1 MDRTDDRSA
10 ADAGGADTGDADA
23 SSADTGPPAPATGP
37 RTTADPRTEAGPDS
51 RTEAGPGPRTGAGAP
66 TEAAT
71 GPRSGTEAGTGSPT
85 ATQAEPDPVPDP
97 APESGP
103 GTTAGPAAADGS
115 ATPASADG
123 TTPAITTP
131 RGRRP
136 VVAALMLG
144 MALAA
149 IDGTIVSTAVPQ
161 IVGDLGGFTVF
172 SWLFSGYLL
181 AVTVTLPLYGKLS
194 DTFGR
199 KPVLIAG
206 IILFL
211 AGSLLC
217 AAAWNMAALIAFRI
231 VQGLGGG
238 ALQGT
243 IQTIAADLYPLKER
257 PRIQARLSTVWATS
271 SVAGPVA
278 GGLLAGYADWRW
290 IFLIN
295 LPVGAVALWLVVRH
309 LQEPSRP
316 RPATRP
322 RVDWAGALAV
332 FATGALLLTAL
343 VQGGVAWPWF
353 SAPSLGLF
361 GASALLAALT
371 VVIERR
377 AAEPIIP
384 GWVWRR
390 RTIASVNLALGAMG
404 LLMVAP
410 TVFLPTYAQS
420 VLGLGPIA
428 AGFVLSVMTLSWP
441 VSAAFSDRVYNR
453 IGFRRTAM
461 LGMGAALLILLAFPL
476 LPYPGEA
483 WHPALLMLLLG
494 AALGLFQLPLIV
506 GVQSTVGWAERGT
519 TTASVLFCRQVGQ
532 SIGAAL
538 FGAIAN
544 GVLAARLLDAP
555 VDGLPG
561 DLDAVARTLEDPG
574 AVSSAAE
581 YLRRAVDAA
590 VDYVYVGA
598 AGAAALALLALITLA
613 PRRFPVITEPS
624 DSPTAPDPAATPT
637 ASEAAPARQ
646 DR

>member
-1 MDRTDDRSA
+1 MSGTDGKS
-10 ADAGGADTGDADA
+10 GGDTGDTDADRNGGG
-23 SSADTGPPAPATGP
+23 SGGSGRSGGGSGGTP
-37 RTTADPRTEAGPDS
+37 RNGGSGDATEA
-51 RTEAGPGPRTGAGAP
+51 
-66 TEAAT
+66 
-71 GPRSGTEAGTGSPT
+71 PT
-85 ATQAEPDPVPDP
+85 ALA
-97 APESGP
+97 
-103 GTTAGPAAADGS
+103 
-115 ATPASADG
+115 
-123 TTPAITTP
+123 TP

-161 IVGDLGGFTVF
+161 IVGDLGGLTVF

-211 AGSLLC
+211 IGSILC

-243 IQTIAADLYPLKER
+243 VQTIAADLYPLKER
-257 PRIQARLSTVWATS
+257 PRIQAKLSTVWATS
-271 SVAGPVA
+271 AVAGPVV

-309 LQEPSRP
+309 LHEPSRP
-316 RPATRP
+316 RPAGRP

-332 FATGALLLTAL
+332 FATGSLLLTAL
-343 VQGGVAWPWF
+343 VQGGVAWPWL
-353 SAPSLGLF
+353 SAPSLGLL
-361 GASALLAALT
+361 GASAVLAVLSVA
-371 VVIERR
+371 VERR

-441 VSAAFSDRVYNR
+441 VSAALSDRVYNR

-461 LGMGAALLILLAFPL
+461 IGMSAALLILLAFPL
-476 LPYPGEA
+476 LPYPGEP

-538 FGAIAN
+538 FGAVAN

-555 VDGLPG
+555 VGGLPG
-561 DLDAVARTLEDPG
+561 DLDTVARTLENPG
-574 AVSSAAE
+574 AFSAAATDHV
-581 YLRRAVDAA
+581 RRAVDAA

-613 PRRFPVITEPS
+613 PRRFPVITEPT
-624 DSPTAPDPAATPT
+624 DAPGTAG
-637 ASEAAPARQ
+637 APGRQ
-646 DR
+646 DAAS

>member
-1 MDRTDDRSA
+1 MGGTDGRSDA
-10 ADAGGADTGDADA
+10 NAGGTDAGGTGREDGE
-23 SSADTGPPAPATGP
+23 SARTARGGGKAAAPPA
-37 RTTADPRTEAGPDS
+37 
-51 RTEAGPGPRTGAGAP
+51 
-66 TEAAT
+66 
-71 GPRSGTEAGTGSPT
+71 
-85 ATQAEPDPVPDP
+85 V
-97 APESGP
+97 
-103 GTTAGPAAADGS
+103 
-115 ATPASADG
+115 
-123 TTPAITTP
+123 TTP

-161 IVGDLGGFTVF
+161 IVGDLGGLAVF

-211 AGSLLC
+211 VGSVLC

-243 IQTIAADLYPLKER
+243 VQTIAADLYPLKER
-257 PRIQARLSTVWATS
+257 PRIQAKLSTVWATS
-271 SVAGPVA
+271 AVAGPVV

-309 LQEPSRP
+309 LHEPSRP
-316 RPATRP
+316 RPAARP

-332 FATGALLLTAL
+332 FATGSLLLTAL
-343 VQGGVAWPWF
+343 VQGGVAWPWL

-361 GASALLAALT
+361 GASAALAALT

-441 VSAAFSDRVYNR
+441 VSAALSDRVYNR

-461 LGMGAALLILLAFPL
+461 IGMSAALLVLLAFPL
-476 LPYPGEA
+476 LPYPGEP

-532 SIGAAL
+532 SIGAAV
-538 FGAIAN
+538 FGAVAN

-561 DLDAVARTLEDPG
+561 DLDAVTRALEDPG
-574 AVSSAAE
+574 AFSAAATDHV
-581 YLRRAVDAA
+581 RRAVDAA

-598 AGAAALALLALITLA
+598 AGAAALALVALITLA
-613 PRRFPVITEPS
+613 PRRFPVI
-624 DSPTAPDPAATPT
+624 A
-637 ASEAAPARQ
+637 EAAAAPGPAEIAGAAGRADT